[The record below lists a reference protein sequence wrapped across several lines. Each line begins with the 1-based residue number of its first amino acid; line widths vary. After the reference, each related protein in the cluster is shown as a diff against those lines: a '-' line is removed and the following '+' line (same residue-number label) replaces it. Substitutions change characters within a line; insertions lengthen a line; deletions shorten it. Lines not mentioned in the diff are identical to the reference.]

1 MILIKDGQTISLDNE
16 NHAEAFLL
24 SGWAEVKT
32 PAPSET
38 PKVEE
43 SKPEEVK
50 EEAKAEDVKAEEVKT
65 KSLRGRKKK
74 ED

>member
-32 PAPSET
+32 PAASES

-43 SKPEEVK
+43 SKPEEIK
-50 EEAKAEDVKAEEVKT
+50 EEVKAEEVKT